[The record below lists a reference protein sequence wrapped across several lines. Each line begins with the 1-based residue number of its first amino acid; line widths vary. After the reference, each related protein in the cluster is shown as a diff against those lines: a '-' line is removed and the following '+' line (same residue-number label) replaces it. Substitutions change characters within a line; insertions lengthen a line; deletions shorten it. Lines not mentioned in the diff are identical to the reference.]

1 MKRLLRKNLTLL
13 LGVLL
18 TLPFLASCSKKEPLL
33 LRVSEY
39 RSWTK
44 TVPDILSYPIPG
56 HEDKYRRIFISPEGI
71 TPRIETQGGRRHYQ
85 YPLDTQIIKEILPPN
100 WNGSDPPLMLT
111 AMVKRPQ
118 DPRARGGWLWIVYSP
133 GTAKETVITE
143 EFCIT
148 CHGNANES
156 HPYGDKNP
164 NNEFRDYLFFPYPP
178 PAPIQGAKSNEP
190 EYTQY

>member
-1 MKRLLRKNLTLL
+1 
-13 LGVLL
+13 
-18 TLPFLASCSKKEPLL
+18 
-33 LRVSEY
+33 
-39 RSWTK
+39 
-44 TVPDILSYPIPG
+44 
-56 HEDKYRRIFISPEGI
+56 
-71 TPRIETQGGRRHYQ
+71 
-85 YPLDTQIIKEILPPN
+85 
-100 WNGSDPPLMLT
+100 
-111 AMVKRPQ
+111 
-118 DPRARGGWLWIVYSP
+118 VYSP

-164 NNEFRDYLFFPYPP
+164 NNEYRDYLFFPYPP

>member
-1 MKRLLRKNLTLL
+1 MKRFLREHLTFL

-18 TLPFLASCSKKEPLL
+18 SFLLLTSCSKKEPLL

-39 RSWTK
+39 PAWTK

-71 TPRIETQGGRRHYQ
+71 APRIETEGERKLYQ
-85 YPLDTQIIKEILPPN
+85 YPTDTQIIKEILPPN

-118 DPRARGGWLWIVYSP
+118 DPRARGGWLWIVYTP
-133 GTAKETVITE
+133 GTGKETVITE

-148 CHGNANES
+148 CHGNANEP

-178 PAPIQGAKSNEP
+178 AQPVQGAKSEEP
-190 EYTQY
+190 KNTQY

>member
-1 MKRLLRKNLTLL
+1 MKRLPRESLTFL

-18 TLPFLASCSKKEPLL
+18 TLPFLATCSKKELPL

-56 HEDKYRRIFISPEGI
+56 HEDKYRRIFISPSGI
-71 TPRIETQGGRRHYQ
+71 ATWIESRGGRRHYQ
-85 YPLDTQIIKEILPPN
+85 YPPDTQIIKEILPSN

-133 GTAKETVITE
+133 GTGKETVITE

-148 CHGNANES
+148 CHGNANEP

-178 PAPIQGAKSNEP
+178 PGPLQDAKPFEP
-190 EYTQY
+190 PYTQY